1 MTFVRVKRVE
11 CEGERVN
18 GIAMNGCASWRGRRT
33 GRGLAFGLLASALLA
48 GCGWFD
54 DEERLPGK
62 RVPVREVASPA
73 TGDVLASVRQL
84 PQVRGLSDWTQ
95 TNGNSAHNSGH
106 LDAPSNPT
114 LAWSQDA
121 GVGTS
126 EDSAITGAPIV
137 VGGVVYVLDAAA
149 ELSAFDARSGGLRW
163 QVSLVPN
170 EDEEGEEGFGGG
182 LAADGGK
189 LFVATGFGEVLAL
202 SPASGE
208 ILWRRAVGAPFRAA
222 PAAIGGLVV
231 AVTRD
236 SQSFGFDAE
245 DGTVRW
251 RHQGVAPDASYL
263 GGASPAIVGQIALVP
278 YGSGELV
285 ALDAVTGRQIWSA
298 VLTGG
303 RRGLARAAITDLTG
317 DPVAVGP
324 YVISANQSGRTAAF
338 EGRTGR
344 RVWTRQIGTTLP
356 IWPAGD
362 TLYMLSDT
370 SALTRLD
377 AQSGVTLWEVELPAY
392 EDPEDLEDPISYS
405 GPVLIGGR
413 VLLSDSLGNLWSF
426 DGLSGQGGVSGQV
439 PGGAISGL
447 VAAGGMLYTLSE
459 DAVLHAYR

>member
-1 MTFVRVKRVE
+1 MAM
-11 CEGERVN
+11 GE
-18 GIAMNGCASWRGRRT
+18 MASWCGWKV
-33 GRGLAFGLLASALLA
+33 GRGLASVLISAGLLA
-48 GCGWFD
+48 GCSWFD
-54 DEERLPGK
+54 DDERLEGK
-62 RVPVREVASPA
+62 RVPVREVATPE

-84 PQVRGLSDWTQ
+84 PPVRGIGEWTQ

-106 LDAPSNPT
+106 LDAPSNPA

-121 GVGTS
+121 GTGTS
-126 EDSAITGAPIV
+126 DDSAITGAPIV
-137 VGGVVYVLDAAA
+137 VGGVVYTLDAAA
-149 ELSAFDARSGGLRW
+149 QVSAFDARSGGLRW
-163 QVSLVPN
+163 QTSLVPN

-189 LFVATGFGEVLAL
+189 VFVTTGFGEVLAL

-236 SQSFGFDAE
+236 SQAFGLNAE
-245 DGTVRW
+245 DGAVRW
-251 RHQGVAPDASYL
+251 RHQGVAPVAGYL

-278 YGSGELV
+278 YGSGELA
-285 ALDAVTGRQIWSA
+285 ALDAATGRQIWSA

-344 RVWTRQIGTTLP
+344 RIWTKQIGTTRP

-362 TLYMLSDT
+362 TVYMLSDT
-370 SALTRLD
+370 AALMRLD
-377 AQSGVTLWEVELPAY
+377 AQSGLVLWEVDLPAY

-405 GPVLIGGR
+405 GPIVIGGR
-413 VLLSDSLGNLWSF
+413 VLVSDSLGNLWSF
-426 DGLSGQGGVSGQV
+426 DALGGQGGVSGQV